1 MSSSFW
7 EKTSLYSWSSCFTSA
22 GLSHFTC
29 GSFNVVDGALTCQ
42 AGVVLETLD
51 AYAGQRGY
59 MAPVDLGAKGSCH
72 IGGNVATNAGGLRLF
87 RYGSLH
93 GTVLGLE
100 AGIECVP
107 SAGRNDVT
115 IGQQSTESG
124 RLRCV
129 ADVSMPEPLSICVLG
144 AGVVG
149 LHVAVRLQKDFP
161 AARVTVIAAGQ
172 GAQTTSIG
180 AAGIFFPGTFNT
192 VLPNMKQE
200 IFAESYRYYSELL
213 RSDEAASAGLC
224 ELSGYYFTRHG
235 PGHASNEL
243 LQRLCPDYRPV
254 TERELRLCPGG
265 WTDGVFCTTLLA
277 DDTYQLGWLT
287 KRALTGDQRLVPL
300 RGQVFQVKAP
310 WIKTYYFGEDETYII
325 PGVNHVTLG
334 GSRTL
339 SANTQVDEE
348 ESKAIWE
355 RCVKMIVRQW
365 IGLRPYR
372 DPVRIEKE
380 RLDTGLTVIH
390 CYGHG
395 SCGVM
400 TAPGSA
406 AQVSRLVAE
415 VTRGDF
421 TNPAVSRL

>member
-1 MSSSFW
+1 
-7 EKTSLYSWSSCFTSA
+7 
-22 GLSHFTC
+22 
-29 GSFNVVDGALTCQ
+29 
-42 AGVVLETLD
+42 
-51 AYAGQRGY
+51 
-59 MAPVDLGAKGSCH
+59 
-72 IGGNVATNAGGLRLF
+72 
-87 RYGSLH
+87 
-93 GTVLGLE
+93 
-100 AGIECVP
+100 
-107 SAGRNDVT
+107 
-115 IGQQSTESG
+115 
-124 RLRCV
+124 
-129 ADVSMPEPLSICVLG
+129 MPEPLSVCVLG

-180 AAGIFFPGTFNT
+180 AAGIFYPGTFNT
-192 VLPNMKQE
+192 VIPNMKQE

-243 LQRLCPDYRPV
+243 LQRLCPDYRLA

-287 KRALTGDQRLVPL
+287 KRFRDAGGVVIPCAVKSFNDVSEYDIVVNCTGIGARALTGDQRLVPL

-355 RCVKMIVRQW
+355 RCIKMVPSLKGAEIVRQW
-365 IGLRPYR
+365 VGLRPYR

-380 RLDTGLTVIH
+380 RLDTGVTVIH